1 MGKFLTVKGKLVDDC
16 ILTENLWCLKVNV
29 KDALE
34 VRGYFLLY
42 NKYNGKTWTL
52 LSYVEC

>member
-16 ILTENLWCLKVNV
+16 VLTENLWCLKVNV
-29 KDALE
+29 QDALE

-42 NKYNGKTWTL
+42 NKNNSRTWTL
-52 LSYVEC
+52 LGYVEC